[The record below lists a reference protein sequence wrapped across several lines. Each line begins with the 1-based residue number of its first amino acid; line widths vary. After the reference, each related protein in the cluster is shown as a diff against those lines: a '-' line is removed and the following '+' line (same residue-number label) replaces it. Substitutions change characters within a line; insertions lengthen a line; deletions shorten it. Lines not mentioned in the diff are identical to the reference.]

1 MKYLLNFGIQNSA
14 RIMLSKLQSTVEGI
28 LYISNAF
35 VHYCVMN
42 VWTDRQ
48 TKKFKYI
55 TFMWGLLTTN
65 LWLVFELYAHMLWLT
80 LNGLFTCLM

>member
-1 MKYLLNFGIQNSA
+1 MKYLLNVGIQNSA
-14 RIMLSKLQSTVEGI
+14 QIMLSKLQSTVEGI

-35 VHYCVMN
+35 VNYNVMN

-48 TKKFKYI
+48 TKNS
-55 TFMWGLLTTN
+55 WGLLTTN